1 MSISVPAELEDWL
14 DEQAAAAGTEPEQ
27 FLVQLLTA
35 YRETA
40 DLDDESAVAVTEEE
54 LASTVESELEERLAA
69 LDDGIDDR
77 IETAV
82 DDQVETALD
91 ETLTGRVSEATSS
104 VQRQLNDRIDSVESE
119 FDEKIDDVRDRVIQV
134 KKEAD
139 GKAPNDH
146 THEGLSELQ
155 AVTDRLDELETELDS
170 LRTEFEETVPDYG
183 EGIEN
188 AEGRL
193 DRMEDRLQTIAWVV
207 SDLRDAQG
215 STGGLET
222 VERIKR
228 AAAKADIQR
237 ANCENCGESV
247 LLSLLTDPKCPHCD
261 ATVSNVEP
269 ASGWFS
275 KPTLVTASQ
284 LESGEQE

>member
-14 DEQAAAAGTEPEQ
+14 DEQAAAAGVEPER

-40 DLDDESAVAVTEEE
+40 DLEEESAVAVTEEE
-54 LASTVESELEERLAA
+54 VASTVESELEERLAA

-77 IETAV
+77 IESAV
-82 DDQVETALD
+82 DDQIETALD
-91 ETLTGRVSEATSS
+91 ETLTSRVTEATNS
-104 VQRQLNDRIDSVESE
+104 VQRQLTDRIDAVESE
-119 FDEKIDDVRDRVIQV
+119 FDGKIDDVRDRVIQV

-139 GKAPNDH
+139 AKASTDH
-146 THEGLSELQ
+146 THEELSELESV
-155 AVTDRLDELETELDS
+155 AGRLDELETELDS

-183 EGIEN
+183 EGIED
-188 AEGRL
+188 AESRL
-193 DRMEDRLQTIAWVV
+193 DRMEERLQTIAWVV
-207 SDLRDAQG
+207 SDLREAQG

-228 AAAKADIQR
+228 GAAKADIER

-247 LLSLLTDPKCPHCD
+247 LLSLLTAPKCPHCD

-284 LESGEQE
+284 LESGEPE